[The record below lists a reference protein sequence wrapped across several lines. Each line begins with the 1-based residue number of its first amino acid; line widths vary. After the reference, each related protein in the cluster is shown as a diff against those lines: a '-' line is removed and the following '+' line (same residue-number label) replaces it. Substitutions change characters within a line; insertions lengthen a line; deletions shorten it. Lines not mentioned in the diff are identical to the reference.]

1 MDAVAAAALAAIVD
15 HDCARVLQDMIAENA
30 ALRRRPFRAIAENAA
45 LHQRL
50 EGLRARLG
58 GLRAK
63 LRKQADIT
71 AKQRQTIHELR
82 EDLAGFIAI
91 LRRCPVLPVSL
102 EEYQA
107 LVPGYFR
114 RLRDGDAR
122 QNSTQQDT
130 AF

>member
-45 LHQRL
+45 LHQLL
-50 EGLRARLG
+50 E

-122 QNSTQQDT
+122 QNSRQQD
-130 AF
+130 AAI

>member
-30 ALRRRPFRAIAENAA
+30 ALRRRPFRAIAENAS

-50 EGLRARLG
+50 EGLRV
-58 GLRAK
+58 K

-91 LRRCPVLPVSL
+91 LRRCPVLPLSL